1 MYVGAGWSETGNKN
15 TKPGVWRALG
25 AGALFAVAAFCL
37 ANAVQST
44 LHDGA
49 SSAGALLRLSS
60 APPRAQ
66 TKGTGT
72 PLDLAAS
79 AQSLDYTPERNVS
92 RRGVLAMLLSSR
104 TMMFMM
110 LRLLDIPSVRA
121 CVCMLVCA
129 ATSQYVCAQ
138 APMFVCLSVCLQCM
152 ADLSLTSH

>member
-1 MYVGAGWSETGNKN
+1 MKTDNSSTMYVGAGWSETGNKN

-66 TKGTGT
+66 TKGTGVLEILRT
-72 PLDLAAS
+72 RTHIAS
-79 AQSLDYTPERNVS
+79 
-92 RRGVLAMLLSSR
+92 
-104 TMMFMM
+104 
-110 LRLLDIPSVRA
+110 LRPHTHINPS
-121 CVCMLVCA
+121 
-129 ATSQYVCAQ
+129 
-138 APMFVCLSVCLQCM
+138 
-152 ADLSLTSH
+152 